1 MFFNY
6 TFAPANQKLKVMKR
20 IRKFSIIAALTLMS
34 GLMFSCKDDAPL
46 HEKEYSEKH
55 STYDNIISSEY
66 DEVKSFYDGSV
77 AMLNVNSEDLAPYF
91 QKRMGNVTSTIT
103 SETDVVMLSEQGA
116 MIALSNANVFK
127 SLQEHWNNNK
137 PVGFVY
143 PSENVLKLIAKL
155 QGAEIEHANANDAKS
170 IRQYAVYMLRADG
183 NAVSYINPRF
193 AEVHTQYID
202 SNGVEHETNKLL
214 TQNIEVSEAT
224 KGRMAERTVEWL
236 NNKPAFKGGYGDIS
250 YEPFTH
256 KTYKSVTVDHKSLV
270 EKNGYGK
277 GCANQTTEVAFEIT
291 VNAGFDLA
299 TKRDIYDVVVSEVFD
314 ASRSYLEDK
323 IVKSWGP
330 YDTKYTGGNYAGMD
344 MEMILDGVPNNLI
357 SFTDAAPISCAG
369 SYSVTHTPPSLQVSA
384 GNSGKALALSAAY
397 TPPSTSISMTYDELP
412 VNYKDFHSSV
422 EWDYGMKLKDY
433 PEAYGYGILPWVVN
447 KQFLGVFGFS
457 KNACKTQQAAT
468 YRVDCKGSFEK
479 HNLSLRLTSTFKTYH
494 EVASAT
500 SQMREY
506 SYTTT
511 SLYVALPRV
520 NRYFDKY
527 SPYCYALKVNDST
540 EKWEDL
546 ENTLKSNVNYKIFHN
561 ENIQIGTP
569 EEGGLE
575 NAATGVWEDAMNSII
590 TQFGKSRHFN
600 NEYVVALANS
610 KGEAL
615 KKGLYVHD
623 GTWEIVE
630 NIELVHL

>member
-1 MFFNY
+1 
-6 TFAPANQKLKVMKR
+6 
-20 IRKFSIIAALTLMS
+20 
-34 GLMFSCKDDAPL
+34 
-46 HEKEYSEKH
+46 
-55 STYDNIISSEY
+55 
-66 DEVKSFYDGSV
+66 
-77 AMLNVNSEDLAPYF
+77 MLDVNSEDIAPYF

-103 SETDVVMLSEQGA
+103 PETDVVMLSEQGA
-116 MIALSNANVFK
+116 MSALSNANVFK

-155 QGAEIEHANANDAKS
+155 QGFDKNNVDANNAKS

-202 SNGVEHETNKLL
+202 SNGVEHETKKLL
-214 TQNIEVSEAT
+214 TQNIEVSEGV

-236 NNKPAFKGGYGDIS
+236 NKKPAFKGGYGDIS

-270 EKNGYGK
+270 EKNDYGK
-277 GCANQTTEVAFEIT
+277 GCANRTTEVAFEIT

-299 TKRDIYDVVVSEVFD
+299 TKLDIYDVVVSEVFD
-314 ASRSYLEDK
+314 ASRSYLEDQ

-330 YDTKYTGGNYAGMD
+330 YYTKYTGGNYAGMD
-344 MEMILDGVPNNLI
+344 MAMIIGGVPNYLI

-369 SYSVTHTPPSLQVSA
+369 SYSVNHTPPSLQVSA
-384 GNSGKALALSAAY
+384 GNSGLSANY

-412 VNYKDFHSSV
+412 VNYTDCHYYVK
-422 EWDYGMKLKDY
+422 WDYGMELKDY
-433 PEAYGYGILPWVVN
+433 PEAYGSGFIPKVMN
-447 KQFLGVFGFS
+447 KKFLGVFGFS

-468 YRVDCKGSFEK
+468 YKVGCKGNFEDY
-479 HNLSLRLTSTFKTYH
+479 NLFLRLTSVFKTYH

-506 SYTTT
+506 SYNTTN
-511 SLYVALPRV
+511 LYVTLPRV